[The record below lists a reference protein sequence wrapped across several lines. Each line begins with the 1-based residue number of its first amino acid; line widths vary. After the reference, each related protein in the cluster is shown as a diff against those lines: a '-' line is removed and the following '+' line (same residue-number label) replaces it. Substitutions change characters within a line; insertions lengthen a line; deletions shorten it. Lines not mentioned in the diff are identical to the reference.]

1 MCVGCVLIPVWSVIP
16 WCQSIVILITPLIA
30 VQETPGLGRSLGE
43 GNGYP
48 LQAHNPLYMR
58 VLLALC
64 LDHSMNL
71 LSIHA
76 ASSILHWLLEFF
88 PKHMHWYSKIFKTV
102 IFIVILSAPKS
113 LVASNCQSSKV
124 QTGWRTPANGVR
136 FAPIPSPLLCV
147 SAHTPC
153 KPLRCHS
160 LWSNHSAL
168 WQMLYINPCI

>member
-1 MCVGCVLIPVWSVIP
+1 MP
-16 WCQSIVILITPLIA
+16 A
-30 VQETPGLGRSLGE
+30 VSSFSASSPYLVHPDFVTFYFAPFIFFTFISSFPFLSS
-43 GNGYP
+43 
-48 LQAHNPLYMR
+48 HNPLYMR

-153 KPLRCHS
+153 KPLRCRS